1 MELLQII
8 RKYFGKVNIRIVTN
22 GLLLLNQPDSFWNC
36 CRENKVVLEQTK
48 YPINLD
54 FEQIAKLAEEKGVKH
69 IYMDDTGE
77 NTKTMQF
84 SQWI

>member
-1 MELLQII
+1 MEFLC
-8 RKYFGKVNIRIVTN
+8 G
-22 GLLLLNQPDSFWNC
+22 
-36 CRENKVVLEQTK
+36 
-48 YPINLD
+48 D

-77 NTKTMQF
+77 NTKTMQIF